1 MALKFSKGV
10 VNAVASGIGWGDVIK
25 NSVIDVYSGSQPAN
39 ADDAAT
45 GTKLCRFT
53 LASAALT
60 SEVRANCR
68 IAFTG
73 GSLAAPDTV
82 AVTIGGVS
90 VANVTGLV
98 GTAASLAAPAVANAI
113 NSSWT
118 FPDYMAV
125 AAGTTVGSIRYGEVA
140 NAANEV
146 YVIAPKNAGA
156 TLNAQGV
163 YLTVSTPANA
173 AFAVNGGGANAAN
186 SSANA
191 VAFANATNG
200 GNGTSANGLGVV
212 STAALT
218 MTYPAVDGKIS
229 KSGTWSA
236 NATANGTAAYFRL
249 LATPNFDDG
258 STNISTVSSSNDTKL
273 IMRIDGSVGTSGA
286 DMLISS
292 TAITAAAA
300 QTINQFDLTVA

>member
-53 LASAALT
+53 VSSGALT
-60 SEVRANCR
+60 AEIRANCR
-68 IAFTG
+68 VVFTG
-73 GSLAAPDTV
+73 GTLAPADTIAATV
-82 AVTIGGVS
+82 GGVTIGT
-90 VANVTGLV
+90 ATGIT
-98 GTAASLAAPAVANAI
+98 GTAATLAAPALATAI
-113 NSSWT
+113 NNTWS

-125 AAGTTVGSIRYGEVA
+125 AAGTTVGGITYGAVA

-146 YVIAPKNAGA
+146 FILAPKNSAA
-156 TLNAQGV
+156 VCNALSAN
-163 YLTVSTPANA
+163 LTVSTAANA
-173 AFAVNGGGANAAN
+173 AFAINGATANTATTFANAAH
-186 SSANA
+186 
-191 VAFANATNG
+191 G
-200 GNGTSANGLGVV
+200 GGGTSANGTGI
-212 STAALT
+212 AAANALT

-236 NATANGTAAYFRL
+236 NASANGTAAYFRL

-258 STNISTVSSSNDTKL
+258 TTNLSQASSSNDTKL

-286 DMLISS
+286 DMVISN
-292 TAITAAAA
+292 TAITAAAV